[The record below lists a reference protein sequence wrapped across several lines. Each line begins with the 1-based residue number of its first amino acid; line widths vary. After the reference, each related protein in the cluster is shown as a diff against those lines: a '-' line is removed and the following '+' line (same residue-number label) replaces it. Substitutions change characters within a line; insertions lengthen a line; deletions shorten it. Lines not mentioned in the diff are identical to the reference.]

1 MKCAY
6 KKWTTK
12 KRHQRIQTKK
22 LPYSQLNRHLAQKK
36 KCKKNLRKSWQV
48 ATRAFCYHWFSEKG
62 GLEGLMWGC
71 GGVQRERRAGRA
83 RPGQSLR
90 RSRASFEKL
99 RQLRAPLSFF
109 SVINFL

>member
-1 MKCAY
+1 MRTKNGQR
-6 KKWTTK
+6 KKDINGYRAK
-12 KRHQRIQTKK
+12 KSPIRNLLDTS
-22 LPYSQLNRHLAQKK
+22 LKK
-36 KCKKNLRKSWQV
+36 KMQKKNLRKSWQV